1 MAGDDQDDQDDEADR
16 FYPDVEEIVEIHD
29 DIIDEDPNA
38 DAGLRDHGPIEY
50 ALDHV
55 QHGSFGQGPETIH
68 EEAFQLMRL
77 LAANHPFVDG
87 NKRTALPTAVYFYL
101 WNGLDLEYQEELEA
115 MLVLIAIREDFV
127 NPDVAVEHLD
137 DITEPWEV
145 ADFLEYFDV
154 LEDLAENITERMG
167 QDDDVE
173 E

>member
-1 MAGDDQDDQDDEADR
+1 
-16 FYPDVEEIVEIHD
+16 
-29 DIIDEDPNA
+29 
-38 DAGLRDHGPIEY
+38 
-50 ALDHV
+50 
-55 QHGSFGQGPETIH
+55 
-68 EEAFQLMRL
+68 MRL

-87 NKRTALPTAVYFYL
+87 NKRTALATAVYFYL

-145 ADFLEYFDV
+145 AEFLEYFDV